1 MENITNNTRPTWA
14 WRNVPIPLVGGK
26 EGEEGDVGESVF
38 SHLFGACMSLNKCSH
53 DGTYSGGLLKFLLPD
68 DIANLGLVCKE
79 ANEVVNGLKSWNN
92 LKVITKDELREIYK
106 IDKRITEIRNKCNDS
121 MKSFFRCD
129 YITAEYED
137 LTNQIKLIRKNKVLI
152 DINHAENNKKFKEYL
167 IIIDRLENIKSCDE
181 TPIGLNYMSRN
192 SYPYSFFY

>member
-1 MENITNNTRPTWA
+1 MDNKTNNTRPSWA
-14 WRNVPIPLVGGK
+14 WRNVPIPLVGGD
-26 EGEEGDVGESVF
+26 GDETVF

-92 LKVITKDELREIYK
+92 LKVITKDELKECYK
-106 IDKRITEIRNKCNDS
+106 LDKRITEIRNTSKDNN
-121 MKSFFRCD
+121 KSFFRGD

-137 LTNQIKLIRKNKVLI
+137 LTNQIKSIRKNKVLI
-152 DINHAENNKKFKEYL
+152 DINHAENNKKYKSYL
-167 IIIDRLENIKSCDE
+167 IMIDKLEKIKSVDE
-181 TPIGLNYMSRN
+181 TPIGLNYLSRN
-192 SYPYSFFY
+192 CFPYSFFY